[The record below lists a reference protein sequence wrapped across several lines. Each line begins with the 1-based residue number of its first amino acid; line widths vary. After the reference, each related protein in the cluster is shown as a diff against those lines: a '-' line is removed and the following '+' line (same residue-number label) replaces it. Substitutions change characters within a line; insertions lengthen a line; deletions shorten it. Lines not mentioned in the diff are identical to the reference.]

1 MQRGYKPA
9 IEKSKEIKAVL
20 KEIDALDELR
30 RELLERI
37 EELSD
42 GVVTLTEL
50 RRDLR
55 FWGTALIILK
65 RFRLLPTISNTSV
78 RPIFDLKRALR
89 IRILL
94 PVFTSGV
101 SIRTV
106 RKRSKI
112 GSIVR
117 DYVLRVIGHESS
129 VRDELSRQ
137 KKLEEAA

>member
-55 FWGTALIILK
+55 FRGTALIILK

-129 VRDELSRQ
+129 VRDELSKQ

>member
-55 FWGTALIILK
+55 FRGTALIILK